1 MQVANQ
7 SRAVFLK
14 VRMLSGELS
23 KRVTV
28 EEVEAAVT
36 SAVHELETEL
46 RKALQRAASM
56 KLELETNEKLLKQ
69 LQKEWDAERTSLRG
83 ELANVKEQLTQ
94 LQQEQAADRTQFIE
108 AVEKVRFF
116 FQLLFIYL
124 FIYYSSS
131 FFFENAIIEIRSYCV
146 HH

>member
-131 FFFENAIIEIRSYCV
+131 FFFENSIIEIR
-146 HH
+146 